1 MKINQNLVSKEIAA
15 EEGGKKNLSIAQI
28 KEVQKIFLK
37 ILFRHWRTGN
47 EVGVITL
54 IKNARK

>member
-37 ILFRHWRTGN
+37 ILNRHWRSGN

-54 IKNARK
+54 IKNAKK